1 MAGLYYVI
9 SLVVRAAALRK
20 SYYHHISRMVPIL
33 STICIPYAML
43 LHTVLC
49 EIEILLR
56 KSNVIGF
63 LQVLRGCSKQ
73 YFKTC

>member
-9 SLVVRAAALRK
+9 SLVVVRAAALRK

-43 LHTVLC
+43 LYTVLC
-49 EIEILLR
+49 EIEIH
-56 KSNVIGF
+56 F
-63 LQVLRGCSKQ
+63 LENLI
-73 YFKTC
+73 